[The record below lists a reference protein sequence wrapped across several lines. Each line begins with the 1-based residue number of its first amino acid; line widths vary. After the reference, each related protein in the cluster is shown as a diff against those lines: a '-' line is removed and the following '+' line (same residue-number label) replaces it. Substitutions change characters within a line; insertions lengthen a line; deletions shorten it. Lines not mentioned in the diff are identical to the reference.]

1 MKTLAALIFSVALV
15 LGTSGC
21 GLIDSGCNCA
31 NGDVCN
37 CEDCACEAC
46 ACEACGVKA
55 CNCAEGECNCVEGE
69 CNCENCGC
77 ANCGVN

>member
-46 ACEACGVKA
+46 GVKA
-55 CNCAEGECNCVEGE
+55 CNCAEGECNCAEGE